1 MRAPLGFAA
10 GLVLLAGAAVAVAG
24 CQSTQATSAER
35 EAEGQTLLK
44 SEKAVKVTKQNPE
57 MKILDTKLLTD
68 KNGSAVV
75 VEVKNTGDKGYV
87 NVPIS
92 IDVLD
97 AKGKSVFKNNT
108 PGLVPSLTSIPLIHA
123 GETTVWVND
132 QILAKGE
139 PDSAKAKVGFSKVEI
154 PEPEP
159 EIKLTQPKLAHD
171 SFSGIEADGAL
182 ELISGP
188 DQADMTV
195 FTVARRDGEIV
206 AAGRAGVKRL
216 LASSKKPTDFTTFFI
231 GTPEP
236 GDELTSTAPPVIFT
250 EGQNQK

>member
-1 MRAPLGFAA
+1 MRPPLGVAA
-10 GLVLLAGAAVAVAG
+10 GLVLLAGAAVAAAG

-44 SEKAVKVTKQNPE
+44 SEKAVKVTKPNPA
-57 MKILDTKLLTD
+57 MKIHETKLLTD

-75 VEVKNTGDKGYV
+75 VEVENTSDTGYV

-92 IDVLD
+92 IDVRD
-97 AKGKSVFKNNT
+97 AKDKSVFKNDT
-108 PGLVPSLTSIPLIHA
+108 PGLVPSLTSIPVIGA
-123 GETTVWVND
+123 GETVSWVND
-132 QILAKGE
+132 QILATGD
-139 PDSAKAKVGFSKVEI
+139 PDSVEVKVGFSKAEL
-154 PEPEP
+154 PEPVP
-159 EIKLTQPKLAHD
+159 EIEVTQPVLAND
-171 SFSGIEADGAL
+171 SFSGVEADGKL

-195 FTVARRDGEIV
+195 FTVVKRDGEIV

-231 GTPEP
+231 GTPQKS
-236 GDELTSTAPPVIFT
+236 DELTSTAPPVIFT
-250 EGQNQK
+250 EGQK